1 MMKGARSFR
10 FVWFAQNQYKIEVL
24 LHLSA
29 QVQERGKSIHLCF
42 RSRKS
47 RLEIYVTILVLAV
60 SASGVTKVYKGNKQ
74 PALKDFSLK
83 VEEGKIFTLLGKNG
97 AGKTTFVRV
106 CATQLMPTSGEVRV
120 LGYDVVREAKSV
132 RELISVV
139 PQEGRPLRALTPWDH
154 VCNWLQIRGDR
165 KEVAIDKTEN
175 ILRKLGIYEARD
187 RPAMNLSGGMKQ
199 KILVAM
205 AMATNAELLFLD
217 EPTIGLDPV
226 SRRQVWSAIKDWKRK
241 AGSIL
246 LTTHYMDEA
255 EILSD
260 HIIIIDKGMTVAQ
273 GTIQELR
280 KLIPQNVR
288 IDIARDTLDIDSL
301 KSYGSVVDTGAG
313 SLRVFT
319 FESAV
324 RELSEIALRKKIS
337 FTVSSVTLDD
347 VF

>member
-1 MMKGARSFR
+1 
-10 FVWFAQNQYKIEVL
+10 VL
-24 LHLSA
+24 
-29 QVQERGKSIHLCF
+29 SI
-42 RSRKS
+42 
-47 RLEIYVTILVLAV
+47 
-60 SASGVTKVYKGNKQ
+60 SASGVTKLYRGTKQ
-74 PALKDFSLK
+74 PALKDISLK

-97 AGKTTFVRV
+97 AGKTTFVRI
-106 CATQLMPTSGEVRV
+106 CATQLMPTSGEIRV
-120 LGYDVVREAKSV
+120 LGYDVVRQAKSV

-154 VCNWLQIRGDR
+154 VYNWLQIRGDR
-165 KEVAIDKTEN
+165 KEIAKDKTEN

-187 RPAMNLSGGMKQ
+187 RPAMNLSGGMRQ

-205 AMATNAELLFLD
+205 AMASDARLLFLD

-226 SRRQVWSAIKDWKRK
+226 SRRQVWSTIKDWKRK

-260 HIIIIDKGMTVAQ
+260 YIIIMDKGMMVAQ

-280 KLIPQNVR
+280 RLIPQNVR

-313 SLRVFT
+313 SFRVFT

-324 RELSEIALRKKIS
+324 RELSELALRKKVS
-337 FTVSSVTLDD
+337 FTVSSITLDD
-347 VF
+347 VFVYLMDNGIGDDKDEWD

>member
-1 MMKGARSFR
+1 M
-10 FVWFAQNQYKIEVL
+10 
-24 LHLSA
+24 LS
-29 QVQERGKSIHLCF
+29 I
-42 RSRKS
+42 
-47 RLEIYVTILVLAV
+47 
-60 SASGVTKVYKGNKQ
+60 SASGVTKLYRGTKQ
-74 PALKDFSLK
+74 PALKDISLK

-97 AGKTTFVRV
+97 AGKTTFVRI
-106 CATQLMPTSGEVRV
+106 CATQLMPTSGEIRV
-120 LGYDVVREAKSV
+120 LGYDVVRQAKSV

-154 VCNWLQIRGDR
+154 VYNWLQIRGDR
-165 KEVAIDKTEN
+165 KEIAKDKTEN

-187 RPAMNLSGGMKQ
+187 RPAMNLSGGMRQ

-205 AMATNAELLFLD
+205 AMASDARLLFLD

-226 SRRQVWSAIKDWKRK
+226 SRRQVWSTIKDWKRK

-260 HIIIIDKGMTVAQ
+260 YIIIMDKGMMVAQ

-280 KLIPQNVR
+280 RLIPQNVR

-313 SLRVFT
+313 SFRVFT

-324 RELSEIALRKKIS
+324 RELSELALRKKVS
-337 FTVSSVTLDD
+337 FTVSSITLDD
-347 VF
+347 VFVYLMDNGIGDDKDEWD